1 MHTLPIIILMVLHN
15 RLNIF
20 ILSPLLVLLVCLA
33 HHQYNILKGVM
44 SMAERKGSSGR
55 IPDSKR
61 PMHKLFQK
69 VNISI
74 GPETFDRL
82 EIYCAEQER
91 ARSWA
96 IQKALDLWLTEQG
109 Y

>member
-1 MHTLPIIILMVLHN
+1 
-15 RLNIF
+15 
-20 ILSPLLVLLVCLA
+20 
-33 HHQYNILKGVM
+33 
-44 SMAERKGSSGR
+44 MAERKGSSGR

-61 PMHKLFQK
+61 ERHRLFQK

-74 GPETFDRL
+74 DPDTFDRL
-82 EIYCAEQER
+82 EQFCIDNDR
-91 ARSWA
+91 ARSWV

>member
-1 MHTLPIIILMVLHN
+1 
-15 RLNIF
+15 
-20 ILSPLLVLLVCLA
+20 
-33 HHQYNILKGVM
+33 
-44 SMAERKGSSGR
+44 MAERKGGSGR

-74 GPETFDRL
+74 DPETFDRL
-82 EIYCAEQER
+82 ELYCAEHDR

>member
-1 MHTLPIIILMVLHN
+1 
-15 RLNIF
+15 
-20 ILSPLLVLLVCLA
+20 
-33 HHQYNILKGVM
+33 
-44 SMAERKGSSGR
+44 MAERKGSSGR

-61 PMHKLFQK
+61 PTHKLFQK

-74 GPETFDRL
+74 DPETFDRL
-82 EIYCAEQER
+82 EVYCAEQER

-109 Y
+109 YQAYWVVLVVIGATQKRPLRQLCVIALKDGKSY